1 MAKISRIYQKIQQFL
16 RRYFPHFAGETIL
29 FLFLITAAACNLL
42 LRANSA
48 SAQNLNR
55 SLFFVYL
62 KSHPEMNV
70 KLVDTYESLSEK
82 LSMNA
87 GAVYDRQIL
96 GAVTRQQDSADSQTT
111 AAATPL
117 ATLSGTTVLKPN
129 PAGSSVLP
137 KRDIAVYEV
146 RPGDTVARIAASY
159 GVSEYTI
166 TEENGL
172 NGSALIKPG
181 QELRILPTSG
191 IQHTIKDGE
200 TLEGIA
206 KKYNADMEEILEYNE
221 IEFPEFILPG
231 EEIIIPGG
239 VNKKPVTPQRQQYL
253 ADLQREDVKR
263 AEVPSDFA
271 GDGEYVWPL
280 PGAHRLSQSYKRSH
294 PGIDVPCRDCEIVS
308 AGDGIVELSGWQ
320 KGYGNTVVI
329 NHGGGRKTRY
339 AHASNLMVSAGER
352 VTAGQVIMISGST
365 GRSTGPHLHFE
376 IIESGAR
383 VNPLSKVK

>member
-70 KLVDTYESLSEK
+70 KLVDTYESLSEN
-82 LSMNA
+82 LSMSG

-146 RPGDTVARIAASY
+146 RPCDTVARIAASY

-206 KKYNADMEEILEYNE
+206 KKYNADMEEIL
-221 IEFPEFILPG
+221 
-231 EEIIIPGG
+231 
-239 VNKKPVTPQRQQYL
+239 
-253 ADLQREDVKR
+253 
-263 AEVPSDFA
+263 
-271 GDGEYVWPL
+271 
-280 PGAHRLSQSYKRSH
+280 
-294 PGIDVPCRDCEIVS
+294 
-308 AGDGIVELSGWQ
+308 
-320 KGYGNTVVI
+320 
-329 NHGGGRKTRY
+329 
-339 AHASNLMVSAGER
+339 
-352 VTAGQVIMISGST
+352 
-365 GRSTGPHLHFE
+365 
-376 IIESGAR
+376 
-383 VNPLSKVK
+383 